1 MIKHPARWAIT
12 EVTGGTYF
20 ADEPS
25 VEVPAGTYLRGFDAN
40 NEPQVEI
47 RLDVKFAVDGAGNTQ
62 EPEILTEVLR
72 RLNTGTT
79 DGR

>member
-25 VEVPAGTYLRGFDAN
+25 AEVPAGTYLRGFDGN

-47 RLDVKFAVDGAGNTQ
+47 LLDVKFAMDGEGNAQ
-62 EPEILTEVLR
+62 QPEILTEMVR
-72 RLNTGTT
+72 RLNSEAP